1 MGFFKM
7 CVTKILL
14 LAFIEH
20 NDEEDVT
27 DTSDEYCM
35 NEYIQSI
42 VKKQF
47 ALFKSHSMKELMVHR
62 PVN

>member
-1 MGFFKM
+1 ML

-14 LAFIEH
+14 LAFIEN

-35 NEYIQSI
+35 NEYIDKCC
-42 VKKQF
+42 KKAICIIQITF
-47 ALFKSHSMKELMVHR
+47 HKGTHGS
-62 PVN
+62 